1 MKFTDSKLVLNAEA
15 LAVAEPLTFPGDSE
29 RSLPSSRAAPVQ
41 PLTRAENKA
50 LVALIADY
58 RRDNKRETR
67 VWLILALSA
76 AAVVIWS
83 LCI

>member
-1 MKFTDSKLVLNAEA
+1 MKYTDSKLVLNADA
-15 LAVAEPLTFPGDSE
+15 LALVEPLTFPGDSE
-29 RSLPSSRAAPVQ
+29 RSLSSPRAGPVQ

-50 LVALIADY
+50 LLALVADY
-58 RRDNKRETR
+58 RRDNKRENR
-67 VWLILALSA
+67 LWLILALSA